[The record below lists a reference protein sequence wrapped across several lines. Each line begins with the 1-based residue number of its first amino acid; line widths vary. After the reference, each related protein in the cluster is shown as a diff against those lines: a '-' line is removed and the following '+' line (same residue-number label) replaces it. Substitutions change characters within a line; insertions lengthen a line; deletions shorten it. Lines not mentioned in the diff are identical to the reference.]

1 MGSKT
6 LLTVDD
12 LLRLPEP
19 DLPHELRRGVLRLVT
34 PAISAHGA
42 VSARL
47 LVALGQHV
55 FTHGLGALFTAEA
68 GFVLERDPDTLLC
81 PDVAFVARER
91 LPAGG
96 LEPRFLELPPD
107 LAVEVL
113 TPSSRPGEMRVKV
126 ADYLR
131 LGVRAVWVVDPAR
144 RTVCIHSRAR
154 RRAGAVLLA
163 EDGLLDGGEVLPGFR
178 CRVAELFSDLRR

>member
-1 MGSKT
+1 MVSKT

-12 LLRLPEP
+12 LLRVSQP

-47 LVALGQHV
+47 LAALAQHV
-55 FTHGLGALFTAEA
+55 YTRELGALFTAEA
-68 GFVLERDPDTLLC
+68 GFILERDPDTLLC
-81 PDVAFVARER
+81 PDVAFVSRER

-96 LEPRFLELPPD
+96 LEPRFLELAPD

-113 TPSSRPGEMRVKV
+113 TPSSRMSEVRTKI
-126 ADYLR
+126 ADYLSF
-131 LGVRAVWVVDPAR
+131 GVRAVWVVDPAT
-144 RTVCIHSRAR
+144 RTVRVHSRAR
-154 RRAGAVLLA
+154 RRTSAVPLT
-163 EDGLLDGGEVLPGFR
+163 EDDILNGGEAVPGFK
-178 CRVAELFSDLRR
+178 CRIADLFADLRR